1 MTMAPGLRR
10 LTFTAHI
17 TSSVGWI
24 GAVLVFLALAVI
36 AMTSQ
41 DERTVRGAYL
51 VMAPAAWFVLVPLA
65 HAALLSG
72 IVLSVGTAWGLFR
85 HYWIVL
91 KLLITVFATVI
102 LLIYMATFRQMAGI
116 AADPVVDL
124 EVVRNASP
132 VVHSIVALI
141 LLIAATV
148 LGVYKPFGMTPY
160 GTRKYGAQRQTLTS
174 VTLPSGP
181 ASGVDSATAARWMY
195 FFAIVAI
202 GFVLLFVLL
211 HVMGTG
217 LRH

>member
-1 MTMAPGLRR
+1 MSMAPGLRR
-10 LTFTAHI
+10 LTFTTHI
-17 TSSVGWI
+17 TSSIGWI

-41 DERTVRGAYL
+41 DQRTVRGAYL

-65 HAALLSG
+65 HASLLSG
-72 IVLSVGTAWGLFR
+72 IALSLGTAWGLFR
-85 HYWIVL
+85 HYWVVL
-91 KLLITVFATVI
+91 KLLITFFATVI

-132 VVHSIVALI
+132 IVHSILALI

-160 GTRKYGAQRQTLTS
+160 GTRKGAQRQAVS
-174 VTLPSGP
+174 
-181 ASGVDSATAARWMY
+181 SATSTCQTPTLDLRTSARWAY
-195 FFAIVAI
+195 LLAIVAVAM
-202 GFVLLFVLL
+202 VLLFVLL
-211 HVMGTG
+211 HVLGDG
-217 LRH
+217 RH